1 MTTPNDHNLP
11 PAPTRG
17 QPVSAA
23 TFDLLISAARKG
35 GWPAVFKVFAE
46 GEETNEPRPG
56 GYIVKRPARRRTLE
70 QFLTKRPDL
79 KALIDSAAQ
88 ERRDRLLTQLEDEV
102 EAIALGPGDVTQD
115 FGKNGQ
121 VTRTRVDRRN
131 KLYAILQLLKAH
143 DPDNY
148 ADRKRIDVAGR
159 VGVDHVHTLSASPT
173 AYTLNAN
180 EIMQLPPA
188 RAEMLFDL
196 LAELEDIRIKEK
208 KNGNER
214 ELIDAP
220 ARLLE
225 SSPELP
231 ETPSSQQPGD

>member
-17 QPVSAA
+17 CPVSAA

-88 ERRDRLLTQLEDEV
+88 ERRDRLLSSLEDEA
-102 EAIALGPGDVTQD
+102 ERIALGPGDITQD

-121 VTRTRVDRRN
+121 VTRTRIDVRN
-131 KLYAILQLLKAH
+131 KLYCILQLLKAH
-143 DPDNY
+143 NPEQY

-159 VGVDHVHTLSASPT
+159 VDHTHSLGESPT
-173 AYTLNAN
+173 TYRITSEDVLSLEPDEQDQLFTL
-180 EIMQLPPA
+180 LD
-188 RAEMLFDL
+188 R
-196 LAELEDIRIKEK
+196 LESVRQEK
-208 KNGNER
+208 KHGNER
-214 ELIDAP
+214 QIIDAP

-225 SSPELP
+225 SSPEPP
-231 ETPSSQQPGD
+231 ETPSSQQPRD

>member
-1 MTTPNDHNLP
+1 MTMTTPNDHNLP

-159 VGVDHVHTLSASPT
+159 VDHTHSLGESPT
-173 AYTLNAN
+173 TYRITSEDVLSLEPNEQDQLFTL
-180 EIMQLPPA
+180 LD
-188 RAEMLFDL
+188 R
-196 LAELEDIRIKEK
+196 LETVRQEK
-208 KNGNER
+208 KHGNER
-214 ELIDAP
+214 QLIDAP

-225 SSPELP
+225 SSPQLP
-231 ETPSSQQPGD
+231 ETQSSEQPRD

>member
-79 KALIDSAAQ
+79 RALLDSAAQ

-102 EAIALGPGDVTQD
+102 EAIALGPGDVTTD
-115 FGKNGQ
+115 FGKQGQ
-121 VTRTRVDRRN
+121 VTRTRIDRRN

-143 DPDNY
+143 DPDHY
-148 ADRKRIDVAGR
+148 AERRKLDVAGR
-159 VGVDHVHTLSASPT
+159 VDHTHSLGASPT

-180 EIMQLPPA
+180 EIMQLPPE

-208 KNGNER
+208 KHGNER
-214 ELIDAP
+214 EIIDAP

-225 SSPELP
+225 SSGEPP
-231 ETPSSQQPGD
+231 QTSGSDQSGN